1 METAEPP
8 AKNRLIN
15 EKSPYL
21 LQHSGNPVDWYPW
34 GDEAFE
40 KAKRENKP
48 VLVSIGYA
56 TCHWC
61 HVMADESFS
70 DPETAR
76 IMNRELVN
84 IKIDREERPDLDQI
98 YITAVSA
105 LTGSAGWP
113 LNVFLTPDA
122 KPFFGGTYF
131 PPQKRFGMSSWSELV
146 ISVSK
151 AWNDGTGRAK
161 LLESAE
167 KITQAVKKH
176 LNASGAS
183 SENVLPDSGVVHDA
197 AARFYRSYDSDHG
210 GFSRAPK
217 FPMPGVL
224 DFLLFYHGFV
234 SQGDQ
239 KDATGG
245 KALEATVHTM
255 RQMAKGGIYDHVGG
269 GFHRYSTDESW
280 HVPHFEKMLY
290 DNAQL
295 IKVYLKAYEITGDKS
310 LARTAIQSLEYIFR
324 EMTDPQGCFY
334 SAQDADSAFFDLSGG
349 DESGREG
356 NKAEGAFYVWS
367 MAEIEAIL
375 DKDSAAVFSYHF
387 DVRPG
392 GNAKNDP
399 SGEFAGKN
407 ILHQVRTIEDTAGH
421 FGISTEKAAQ
431 ITESSLRRLLAAR
444 SRRPEPHLD
453 DKILLDWNALM
464 ISALAEAGRVLGDEK
479 YLSFAEKA
487 VAFINEKLTRKDG
500 GLYRR
505 WRDGES
511 AIFGLAGDYAYFVS
525 ALLDMHEAGG
535 NPEHLKQAAELGG
548 RMLELFYDEEEGG
561 FFMNAPDHDPHLI
574 FRAKD
579 FTDGVLPAAGS
590 VAVMDCIRLFD
601 HTNDKRFF
609 DAALRTF
616 KGAGERAK
624 QQPQAM
630 PQLITAL
637 GYFNNKDKGKDV

>member
-1 METAEPP
+1 MEKAEPEGS
-8 AKNRLIN
+8 NRLIN

-21 LQHSGNPVDWYPW
+21 LQHADNPVDWYPW

-61 HVMADESFS
+61 HVMAEESFS
-70 DPETAR
+70 DHKTAG

-131 PPQKRFGMSSWSELV
+131 PPQKRFSIPSWSEVVL
-146 ISVSK
+146 SVSK
-151 AWNDGTGRAK
+151 AWQDADQMAK

-167 KITQAVKKH
+167 KITLAVKEH
-176 LNASGAS
+176 LNASGAPS
-183 SENVLPDSGVVHDA
+183 DNGFPDAGVVHDA
-197 AARFYRSYDSDHG
+197 AAWFYKSYDGVHG

-224 DFLLFYHGFV
+224 DFLLFYHKFV
-234 SQGDQ
+234 SREGQT
-239 KDATGG
+239 DATMGNG
-245 KALEATVHTM
+245 LEMAVHTM
-255 RQMAKGGIYDHVGG
+255 RQMANGGIYDHVGG
-269 GFHRYSTDESW
+269 GFHRYSTDEDW

-295 IKVYLKAYEITGDKS
+295 IKVYLKAYEITGEES
-310 LARTAIQSLEYIFR
+310 LARTAIHSLEYIFR
-324 EMTDPQGCFY
+324 EMTDPRGGFY
-334 SAQDADSAFFDLSGG
+334 SAQDADSPSFDLSAKKG
-349 DESGREG
+349 DGQKGR
-356 NKAEGAFYVWS
+356 KAEGVFYTWGKD
-367 MAEIEAIL
+367 EIEAIL
-375 DKDSAAVFSYHF
+375 DKESGPVFSYHF
-387 DVRPG
+387 DIRAQ
-392 GNAKNDP
+392 GNAEADP
-399 SGEFAGKN
+399 LGEFAGRN
-407 ILHQVRTIEDTAGH
+407 ILHQPAKIEDTAAH
-421 FGISTEKAAQ
+421 FGISTERAVQAIQ
-431 ITESSLRRLLAAR
+431 SSLSSLLSAR
-444 SRRPEPHLD
+444 YRRPKPHLD

-479 YLSFAEKA
+479 YLLRAKKA
-487 VAFINEKLTRKDG
+487 VAFINENMAGRHG

-505 WRDGES
+505 LRDTES
-511 AIFGLAGDYAYFVS
+511 AISGLAGDYAYFVR
-525 ALLDMHEAGG
+525 ALLDMHGATG
-535 NPEHLKQAAELGG
+535 NIKYLKQAAELGG
-548 RMLELFYDEEEGG
+548 RMLDLFYDDKDGG
-561 FFMNAPDHDPHLI
+561 FFMTGPDHDPHLI

-590 VAVMDCIRLFD
+590 VAVMDCIRLFE
-601 HTNDKRFF
+601 HTNDKRFLE
-609 DAALRTF
+609 AARRSFT
-616 KGAGERAK
+616 GAGKRLK
-624 QQPQAM
+624 NQPQAM
-630 PQLITAL
+630 PQLVAAL
-637 GYFNNKDKGKDV
+637 GYFHNTNKGKEM